1 MPVKLAFDSLQAKKK
16 KKKEKRVLNPH
27 LYIKTVW
34 LAGTVVGS
42 EIQRSVT
49 MV

>member
-1 MPVKLAFDSLQAKKK
+1 MPVKLAFDSLQAK